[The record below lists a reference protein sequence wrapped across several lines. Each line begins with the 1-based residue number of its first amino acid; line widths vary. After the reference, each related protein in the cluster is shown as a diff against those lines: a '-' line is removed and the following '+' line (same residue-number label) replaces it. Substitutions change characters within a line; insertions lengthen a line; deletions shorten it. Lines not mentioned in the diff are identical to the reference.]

1 MKKIILLSLICLTVI
16 ANSCKKTLD
25 VTSSRVVS
33 ETNYWNT
40 LEDARAGIMGVY
52 GLTRAALAE
61 NNGHWIYG
69 DVRMGNFASPIR
81 QDLKAVIANN
91 LNASYPL
98 LNNLS
103 NWRRFYAVVNAAN
116 TFLER
121 IPEVKA
127 KDLRYT
133 ANNMTV
139 DIAQVRFLRAFAY
152 FYMARIWGDVPLI
165 LTSRDGSFENRPRT
179 DQNAVLTFVQS
190 EMEAA
195 ALDLPYY
202 YSNNDLQQPGLYYN
216 QDRNRWS
223 GALITKLGA
232 YAMLG
237 HVAAWQGKYVDV
249 VRYTKKVLTEYNTKY
264 DMSYT
269 NTATLCAPNGL
280 FYTNTNSTNDNQLFA
295 LSFTWN
301 NQDASFTGNIESL
314 TLAQPVVN
322 KNVPDIYVPKDSI
335 LSIFKETNDARF
347 NIDTTGTVHSDALTG
362 TTKGYF
368 ANFLG
373 KYPIFAKI
381 RVIQGGASDP
391 ASSSFRIFS
400 SAILLTRLEDVT
412 LLRAEAY
419 AVLGENTLATTDLNR
434 IRQLRYNVDQ
444 QGLTNS
450 SASDYVAYNPNVHGS
465 LIEAIFKERQKE
477 FMGEGDHWYDK
488 IRYEKIKQNNPQ
500 FMQLIN
506 SGGIFWPISRDILAQ
521 NSLLTQNSYW
531 K

>member
-1 MKKIILLSLICLTVI
+1 MKKIILLSLIFLTVI

-61 NNGHWIYG
+61 NNGYWIYG

-91 LNASYPL
+91 LNASYPVI
-98 LNNLS
+98 NQLS
-103 NWRRFYAVVNAAN
+103 NWRRFYAVINAAN

-121 IPEVKA
+121 INEVKT
-127 KDLRYT
+127 KDPRYT

-139 DIAQVRFLRAFAY
+139 DIAQVRFLRAFTY
-152 FYMARIWGDVPLI
+152 FYMVRIWGDVPLI
-165 LTSRDGSFENRPRT
+165 LSSRDGSFENRART
-179 DQNAVLTFVQS
+179 DKNAVLTFVQS

-195 ALDLPYY
+195 ALNLPYY
-202 YSNNDLQQPGLYYN
+202 YSANDLQQPGLYYN
-216 QDRNRWS
+216 QGRNRWS

-237 HVAAWQGKYVDV
+237 HVAAWQSKYVDV
-249 VRYTKKVLTEYNTKY
+249 IRYTNKVLTEYNTK
-264 DMSYT
+264 DDLSYT
-269 NTATLCAPNGL
+269 NTPTLCASNGL
-280 FYTNTNSTNDNQLFA
+280 FYTRTNGTNDNQLFA
-295 LSFTWN
+295 FGFIWD

-314 TLAQPVVN
+314 ALAAPVVN

-347 NIDTTGTVHSDALTG
+347 NIDTTGTVHADAITG
-362 TTKGYF
+362 TGYF
-368 ANFLG
+368 TNFLG

-381 RVIQGGASDP
+381 KVIQGGSSDP

-400 SAILLTRLEDVT
+400 SAIILTRLEDVT

-419 AVLGENTLATTDLNR
+419 AVLGENTLATTDLNT
-434 IRQLRYNVDQ
+434 IRQIRYNVDQ
-444 QGLTNS
+444 QGLTNNS
-450 SASDYVAYNPNVHGS
+450 PTDYVAYNPNVQGS

-477 FMGEGDHWYDK
+477 FMGEGDHFYDK
-488 IRYEKIKQNNPQ
+488 VRYEKIKQNNPQ

-506 SGGIFWPISRDILAQ
+506 SGGIYWPISRDILAQ
-521 NSLLTQNSYW
+521 NPLLTQNSYW

>member
-16 ANSCKKTLD
+16 TNSCKKTLD

-52 GLTRAALAE
+52 GLTRAALAD

-91 LNASYPL
+91 LNASYPV
-98 LNNLS
+98 LNALS
-103 NWRRFYAVVNAAN
+103 NWRRFYAIVNAAN

-121 IPEVKA
+121 VEEVKA
-127 KDLRYT
+127 KDPRYT
-133 ANNMTV
+133 TNNMTV
-139 DIAQVRFLRAFAY
+139 DRAQARFLRAFAY

-165 LTSRDGSFENRPRT
+165 LSSRDGSFENRART
-179 DQNAVLTFVQS
+179 DQNTILTFAQS

-202 YSNNDLQQPGLYYN
+202 YSNGDLQQPGQYYN
-216 QDRNRWS
+216 QNRNQWS

-232 YAMLG
+232 YAMLA
-237 HVAAWQGKYVDV
+237 HVAAWQGRYIDV
-249 VRYTKKVLTEYNTKY
+249 IRYTSKVLTEYNTKY
-264 DMSYT
+264 DLSYT
-269 NTATLCAPNGL
+269 NTANLVSPNGL
-280 FYTNTNSTNDNQLFA
+280 FFTNPNSINDNQLFA
-295 LSFTWN
+295 LGFIWA
-301 NQDASFTGNIESL
+301 NQDAAFTGNIESL
-314 TLAQPVVN
+314 TLAAPVVN
-322 KNVPDIYVPKDSI
+322 KNIPDIYVPKDSI
-335 LSIFKETNDARF
+335 LSIFKEPNDARF
-347 NIDTTGTVHSDALTG
+347 NIDTTGTVHADALTSAN
-362 TTKGYF
+362 KGYF
-368 ANFLG
+368 TNFLG

-381 RVIQGGASDP
+381 KVIQGGVSGDP
-391 ASSSFRIFS
+391 TFRIYS

-419 AVLGENTLATTDLNR
+419 AVIGENALATTDLNAV
-434 IRQLRYNVDQ
+434 RQLRYNVDQ
-444 QGLTNS
+444 QGLINS
-450 SASDYVAYNPNVHGS
+450 SATDYTAYSPTLHGT

-477 FMGEGDHWYDK
+477 FMGEGHHWYDK
-488 IRYEKIKQNNPQ
+488 VRYEKIKQNNPQ
-500 FMQLIN
+500 FMALIN
-506 SGGIFWPISRDILAQ
+506 SGGIFWPISRDLLSQ
-521 NSLLTQNSYW
+521 NPLLKQNSYW